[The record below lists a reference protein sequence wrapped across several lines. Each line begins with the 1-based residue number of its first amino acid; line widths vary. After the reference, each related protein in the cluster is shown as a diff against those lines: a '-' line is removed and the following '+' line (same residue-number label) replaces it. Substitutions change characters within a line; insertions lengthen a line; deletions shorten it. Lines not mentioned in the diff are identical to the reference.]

1 MGTKST
7 GWYQA
12 FISSL
17 PDFYLTYYS
26 IDSMRHLIK
35 TGLTSE
41 HTHITTSTHPSF
53 NLPITPFVLA
63 IHSNCHKS
71 STEYRFWPYF
81 ESLLSV
87 SVIVVLLVCILTSIT
102 ALTSLAAESMRL
114 FFQVITS
121 HSYNYENTE
130 SIAWYFLF
138 CLEIISWIFVFLLFV
153 FYKHKAYRHSSLFG
167 QISTL
172 STNSESS
179 TQ

>member
-1 MGTKST
+1 
-7 GWYQA
+7 
-12 FISSL
+12 
-17 PDFYLTYYS
+17 
-26 IDSMRHLIK
+26 MRHLIK

-41 HTHITTSTHPSF
+41 THSYNKQSTHPSF

-130 SIAWYFLF
+130 SIAWVLWYG
-138 CLEIISWIFVFLLFV
+138 LEIISWILV
-153 FYKHKAYRHSSLFG
+153 
-167 QISTL
+167 TL
-172 STNSESS
+172 
-179 TQ
+179 